1 MKKIIPALLTLLL
14 IISCNKKDHGDA
26 NLHIAGNVKGLNQGK
41 LYIQK
46 IVDTSMVVLDTIIIN
61 GKSNFESHLK
71 LDSPE
76 MLYLFLDRGQT
87 NSIDNNLP
95 FFAEPGNM
103 TIETHIDEFFA
114 RAKVTGSENH
124 KLYEEFLKIKS
135 RFNGQK
141 MDLIK
146 KSHEASANKNVIQ
159 IDSIAEQSDR
169 MLKRRYLYTVNFARN
184 NAKKEIGPYLALSE
198 IYDANVKYLDTI
210 RQAMS
215 PEVAKSHYGKMLT
228 KYVADRK
235 KEEADTTVK

>member
-1 MKKIIPALLTLLL
+1 MKKFVPAVILLLL
-14 IISCNKKDHGDA
+14 IVACNKTDHGDA
-26 NLHIAGNVKGLNQGK
+26 NLHITGNVKGLNQGK

-46 IVDTSMVVLDTIIIN
+46 IVDTSMVVLDSIIIN

-103 TIETHIDEFFA
+103 TIETTIDEFFA
-114 RAKVTGSENH
+114 KAKITGSENH
-124 KLYEEFLKIKS
+124 KLYEDFLKMKS
-135 RFNGQK
+135 RFSGQK

-146 KSHEASANKNVIQ
+146 KNLEAAEKKNIVQ
-159 IDSIAEQSDR
+159 LDSITEQNDR
-169 MLKRRYLYTVNFARN
+169 LLKRRYLYTVNFAMN
-184 NAKKEIGPYLALSE
+184 NAKKEVGPYIALSE
-198 IYDANVKYLDTI
+198 VHDANIKYLDTI
-210 RQAMS
+210 RKSMS

-228 KYVADRK
+228 KYIEDRK
-235 KEEADTTVK
+235 RDEEQIAE